1 MWRECELNSQ
11 NKILSKSNWSRI
23 ITEEIKIITDE
34 IELLISKRKKIEE
47 NFEQLR
53 KKLLIG
59 KKTNVLNSLNWEDWK
74 MLSIEYDEMKQI
86 IDEIDKKWIV
96 LKQIQTGH
104 RKKHKIVNRD

>member
-1 MWRECELNSQ
+1 MGRECKLNSQ

-74 MLSIEYDEMKQI
+74 TLSIEYDEMKQI

>member
-104 RKKHKIVNRD
+104 RKKHKIANRD